1 VWRAVTREL
10 LGALFRPSRLAF
22 DNLPPGDDGL
32 RGHGLRIAAA
42 ACALALL
49 SSPGG
54 SEPRPDRFDTVVL
67 DAGHG
72 GENPGARGAG
82 GLLEKDLVLDVTLR
96 LAKRL
101 EARGIGVV
109 LTRRDDRFV
118 SLEERTS
125 IANDARGDL
134 FISIHANASRATDA
148 RGIETFFVSLEA
160 SDEAAQRIANLENQ
174 AFSGSEGAAKI
185 AEDPLLGIL
194 GDLIATEHLVESQ
207 EFSRLV
213 QGRLASSRSRGVKQA
228 PFVVLMGVQMPA
240 ALVEIG
246 FLTNPAEERN
256 LLSSAERDRLA
267 DGLAAA
273 AVEFAERYDARR
285 GAAETRSDSRGGRL
299 GAQ

>member
-1 VWRAVTREL
+1 LKDR
-10 LGALFRPSRLAF
+10 RPRLA
-22 DNLPPGDDGL
+22 
-32 RGHGLRIAAA
+32 AAVA
-42 ACALALL
+42 AGALALL
-49 SSPGG
+49 PLPGA
-54 SEPRPDRFDTVVL
+54 SQPRPERFDTVVI

-72 GENPGARGAG
+72 GENHGARGAG

-101 EARGIGVV
+101 EARGIDVV

-118 SLEERTS
+118 PLEERTS

-134 FISIHANASRATDA
+134 FISVHANASRTRKA

-174 AFSGSEGAAKI
+174 AFGGSQVAKI

-207 EFSRLV
+207 EFARLV

-246 FLTNPAEERN
+246 FLTNPADERD
-256 LLSSAERDRLA
+256 LRSSTERDRLA
-267 DGLAAA
+267 EGLAG
-273 AVEFAERYDARR
+273 AVGEFAERYDARR
-285 GAAETRSDSRGGRL
+285 GAVKTRSAPRGSGVA
-299 GAQ
+299 AQ